1 MKKSTSVCVVI
12 LTIISGLALNNDL
25 FGQWEPDVRL
35 TNAMGI
41 SYPSY
46 NNGRNIAATGD
57 TLHAVWFDNR
67 NGYYAIYYKRS
78 TNGGTTWEGDIALTN
93 STMSISMYP
102 SIAVSGNIVHV
113 VWHDDRNGGYE
124 IYYKRSADGGST
136 WEADK
141 RLTNAA
147 LFSGYP
153 SLAVNENTLHV
164 TWYDQR
170 DGNYEIYYKR
180 SADGGITW
188 EPDMRLT
195 GNPAVSYSPS
205 IAVNGNVVH
214 LVWYD
219 TSDGNEEIYYK
230 RSTNGGLTWE
240 ADVRLT
246 NDPAFSDN
254 TSIAVSGSSVHVAWM
269 DTRDGNY
276 EIYYIRSADE
286 GLNWYPETRLTWYD
300 GSSYNPS
307 IVSSGLNVHCVWYD
321 GREGNYEIFYKLSI
335 DGGINWE
342 DDLRL
347 TEDPASSAF
356 PFIAVSDSLV
366 HVTWQDDRDGNPE
379 IYYKRNP
386 NGNLATIAG
395 SATPCQGSSQVY
407 SVPEVA
413 GVTETWSFPS
423 GWTITAGQGTNIATV
438 TVGANSGTIFM
449 TSSSGPP
456 GSLPVTVL
464 TVPAQPSPITGNTS
478 PHAGTTGL
486 TYHVTNVP
494 DVTYNWT
501 VPAGW
506 IITGGNGTSSITV
519 TAGSAPGIIEVV
531 PSNEC
536 GDGTSSTLAVTVIVD
551 VQEATVSPH
560 PFTISPN
567 PAKEQINI
575 SPGDHSGSYILTM
588 TDMTGRVFL
597 AGGFKGSTSIDAGNL
612 KSGIYLITITSDNEQ
627 VHRSRL
633 LLNK

>member
-1 MKKSTSVCVVI
+1 MKKSTSFFVVI
-12 LTIISGLALNNDL
+12 LPVILGLALNNDVS
-25 FGQWEPDVRL
+25 GQWEPDVRL
-35 TNAMGI
+35 TNAPGI

-46 NNGRNIAATGD
+46 NNARNITANGD
-57 TLHAVWFDNR
+57 TLHEVWFDNR
-67 NGYYAIYYKRS
+67 DGYYAIYYKRS

-102 SIAVSGNIVHV
+102 SISVYGNFVHV

-124 IYYKRSADGGST
+124 VYYRRSIDGGST
-136 WEADK
+136 WETDQ
-141 RLTNAA
+141 RLTNAPA
-147 LFSGYP
+147 FSGYP
-153 SLAVNENTLHV
+153 SLAVHGNILHL

-180 SADGGITW
+180 STDGGVTW

-205 IAVNGNVVH
+205 IAVNGTVVH

-254 TSIAVSGSSVHVAWM
+254 TSIAVSGSYVHVTWM

-276 EIYYIRSADE
+276 EIYYIRSTDE
-286 GLNWYPETRLTWYD
+286 GLNWEPETRLTWYD

-321 GREGNYEIFYKLSI
+321 SREGNYEIFYKRST

-342 DDLRL
+342 DDMRL
-347 TEDPASSAF
+347 TEDQASSAF

-366 HVTWQDDRDGNPE
+366 HVTWQDGRDGNPE

-386 NGNLATIAG
+386 NGNLATITG
-395 SATPCQGSSQVY
+395 STTPCQGSSQVY

-423 GWTITAGQGTNIATV
+423 GWTITAGQGTNMATV
-438 TVGANSGTIFM
+438 TVGAISGTIFM
-449 TSSSGPP
+449 TPTSGPP
-456 GSLPVTVL
+456 GTLPVTVL

-486 TYHVTNVP
+486 NYSVTSVP
-494 DVTYNWT
+494 DVTYDWT
-501 VPAGW
+501 VPSGW

-519 TAGSAPGIIEVV
+519 TAGSSPGIIEVV

-536 GDGTSSTLAVTVIVD
+536 GTGISSTLAVTVIVSVD
-551 VQEATVSPH
+551 EATGSH
-560 PFTISPN
+560 HKFTISPN
-567 PAKEQINI
+567 PARDKIKI
-575 SPGDHSGSYILTM
+575 SPGDLSGSYKITM
-588 TDMTGRVFL
+588 TDMTGRVVL
-597 AGGFKGSTSIDAGNL
+597 IGGFTGNSSIDAGNL
-612 KSGIYLITITSDNEQ
+612 NSGVYLVTITLENVQ
-627 VHRSRL
+627 VYRSKL

>member
-1 MKKSTSVCVVI
+1 MKTSTFLSVLIPLISLC
-12 LTIISGLALNNDL
+12 LTLNNDL

-35 TNAMGI
+35 TNAPGI
-41 SYPSY
+41 SNPSY
-46 NNGRNIAATGD
+46 NNARNLAASGD
-57 TLHAVWFDNR
+57 TLHAAWFDHRDGN
-67 NGYYAIYYKRS
+67 YAIYYKRS
-78 TNGGTTWEGDIALTN
+78 TDRGATWEGDVALTN

-102 SIAVSGNIVHV
+102 SIAVYGNLVHV

-124 IYYKRSADGGST
+124 VYYRRSTDGGTT
-136 WEADK
+136 WETDQ
-141 RLTNAA
+141 RLTNAP

-153 SLAVNENTLHV
+153 SLAVDENTLHV

-180 SADGGITW
+180 STDGGVTW
-188 EPDMRLT
+188 LSDMRLT

-205 IAVNGNVVH
+205 IAVNGNLVH

-254 TSIAVSGSSVHVAWM
+254 TSITVSGSYVHVTWM

-276 EIYYIRSADE
+276 EIYYIRSTDE
-286 GLNWYPETRLTWYD
+286 GLNWEPETRLTWFS

-307 IVSSGLNVHCVWYD
+307 IISSGPNVHCVWYD
-321 GREGNYEIFYKLSI
+321 GREGNYEIFYKRST

-342 DDLRL
+342 DDMRL

-366 HVTWQDDRDGNPE
+366 HVAWQDERDGNPE

-386 NGNLATIAG
+386 NGNLTTITG
-395 SATPCQGSSQVY
+395 STTPCQGSSQVY

-413 GVTETWSFPS
+413 GVTETWSFPP
-423 GWTITAGQGTNIATV
+423 GWTITSGQGTNMATV
-438 TVGANSGTIFM
+438 TAGAISGTILM
-449 TSSSGPP
+449 NPSSGAP
-456 GSLPVTVL
+456 GTLSVTVL
-464 TVPAQPSPITGNTS
+464 IPPAQPSPITGNTS

-486 TYHVTNVP
+486 IYSVINVP
-494 DVTYNWT
+494 EVTYDWT

-506 IITGGNGTSSITV
+506 TITGGNGTSSITV
-519 TAGSAPGIIEVV
+519 TAGSSPGTVEVV
-531 PSNEC
+531 PTNEC
-536 GDGTSSTLAVTVIVD
+536 GDGTSSTLAVTVIVA

-560 PFTISPN
+560 PFTISSN
-567 PAKEQINI
+567 PSREKITI
-575 SPGDHSGSYILTM
+575 SPRNLSGSYVLTL
-588 TDMTGRVFL
+588 TDMTGRMVL
-597 AGGFKGSTSIDAGNL
+597 ARGFTGNISIDAVNL
-612 KSGIYLITITSDNEQ
+612 NRGVYLVTIISDSTQ
-627 VHRSRL
+627 VYRFKL